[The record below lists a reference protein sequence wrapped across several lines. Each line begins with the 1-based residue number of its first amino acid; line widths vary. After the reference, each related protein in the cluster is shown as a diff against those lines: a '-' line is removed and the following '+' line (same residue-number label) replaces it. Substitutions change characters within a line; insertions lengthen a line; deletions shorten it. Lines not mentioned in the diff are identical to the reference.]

1 MSTSPTTNP
10 VATKHPAGTKRV
22 AVLSYHKVGPPSP
35 GAWET
40 WFYVSES
47 IFVKQLRWLQS
58 NNWNAISIEQLI
70 KGLSDPTSLPEKS
83 VLLTFD
89 DGYRSLLSVVGPIL
103 QSLKM
108 PGVVFVP
115 TDLVGTTNVFDKDVE
130 PTEPLADWDE
140 LGKLQNMGLAIE
152 SHTATH
158 PRLST
163 QTPAQRRDELVR
175 SRDAIK
181 QKLGRAPLTLA
192 YPYGDD
198 AAGDAKLLSDM
209 RSAGYAAGFLYNG
222 PVVTLPLPDPMRIP
236 RLAMGPDTDLS
247 VATSA

>member
-1 MSTSPTTNP
+1 MSLSTTHNPTTHP
-10 VATKHPAGTKRV
+10 PTATRRV

-47 IFVKQLRWLQS
+47 IFVRQLHWLKDNHWS
-58 NNWNAISIEQLI
+58 AITIEQFI
-70 KGLSDPTSLPEKS
+70 QGLSDPNSLPEKS

-89 DGYRSLLSVVGPIL
+89 DGYRSLLTVVGPIL
-103 QSLKM
+103 QSMKI

-140 LGKLQNMGLAIE
+140 LKKLQSMGLAIE

-158 PRLST
+158 PRLSKVS
-163 QTPAQRRDELVR
+163 PAQRREELLR
-175 SRDAIK
+175 SRDAI
-181 QKLGRAPLTLA
+181 QRRLSRAPVTLA

-198 AAGDAKLLSDM
+198 AAGDATLLTDM

-222 PVVTLPLPDPMRIP
+222 PVVTLPTPEPMRIP
-236 RLAMGPDTDLS
+236 RLAMGPDTDLA
-247 VATSA
+247 VALGA